1 VLTFSLWFA
10 FSAIVTRVQ
19 EAHDSESLVLFS
31 CIKLVCLEFSIECI
45 EVILGLGECSTFF
58 SLYRLGFLR
67 ILLDF
72 FFRFKLSCF
81 LAYFGLGL
89 FSLRLFTC
97 GPDSFFDQIWKL
109 ITIFRVFLL
118 DFLLGY
124 KSFWFNHINFELLVA
139 LAEQIYLRFDFINT
153 SLDRRVDS
161 RSVNWCGN
169 RIRVGFDSFHLGFR
183 IGRAAY
189 CNGSIN
195 RLVDLT
201 LDTRLIR
208 FRSIV
213 SHTKVK
219 GLLSLEQRWIIT

>member
-1 VLTFSLWFA
+1 M
-10 FSAIVTRVQ
+10 RVQ
-19 EAHDSESLVLFS
+19 ELHEPESLILFS
-31 CIKLVCLEFSIECI
+31 CIKLASLESSIEFI
-45 EVILGLGECSTFF
+45 ESILGRGVCSTFF
-58 SLYRLGFLR
+58 SLYKFGFFR

-72 FFRFKLSCF
+72 FFRFKHSCF
-81 LAYFGLGL
+81 LAHFGLGL
-89 FSLRLFTC
+89 LSLRLFTC

-109 ITIFRVFLL
+109 ITIFRVLLL

-124 KSFWFNHINFELLVA
+124 KSFWLNHINFELLVV

-169 RIRVGFDSFHLGFR
+169 RIRVGFDSFHLSFR
-183 IGRAAY
+183 MGRAAY